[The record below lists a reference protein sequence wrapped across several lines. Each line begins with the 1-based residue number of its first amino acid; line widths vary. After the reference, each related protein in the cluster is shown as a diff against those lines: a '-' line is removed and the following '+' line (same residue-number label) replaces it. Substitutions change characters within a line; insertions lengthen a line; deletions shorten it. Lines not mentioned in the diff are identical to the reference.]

1 MDIFKKHKIRA
12 YLKSLGSD
20 KSPFDLLLSDYV
32 TGDLKKNLKKR
43 GLLKNIVINVNFD
56 GGEKCILVQG
66 MYWIYRIDMDIRI
79 YPDEFT
85 ISYDASAP
93 DNGKAY
99 PLDSRERIYTTLL
112 NIIKIIHM
120 RLS

>member
-32 TGDLKKNLKKR
+32 TGDLKKNFKKR
-43 GLLKNIVINVNFD
+43 GLLKNIVINVNLD